1 MIELPLALSSAR
13 EILAIHDSLRDKE
26 SMLRPLSSLL
36 GLFVRRGSFF
46 TLPLPTHTSL
56 QVCTY
61 IHTSVHTIRIRLV
74 SGSLGLTLVI
84 THSRSKHPRT
94 TSHHVQHAYTYGYS
108 FLQFV
113 HPIVQ
118 ALVTPGSYTK
128 SSTWR
133 TQRFLLPIQ
142 FCHPHLLTQAS
153 FEM

>member
-1 MIELPLALSSAR
+1 MIVKAVEIKYRLKSSAAT
-13 EILAIHDSLRDKE
+13 LVLKPVDLNVSL
-26 SMLRPLSSLL
+26 SAYLR
-36 GLFVRRGSFF
+36 
-46 TLPLPTHTSL
+46 
-56 QVCTY
+56 
-61 IHTSVHTIRIRLV
+61 IVHTIRIRLV
-74 SGSLGLTLVI
+74 SGTLGLTFVI